1 MCNTDNSLFVCTTV
15 GATRYLD
22 EWLEGVKLLKPSII
36 AIARDLDRSEPLTP
50 SEQYRVIN
58 YRTNKAWKGYE
69 LRHLNYESD
78 YSIGLGI
85 VKLMGFFLER
95 NETHFIHIDSDVIIT
110 ETCAKKVYPLTWD
123 NLTIVTPVIPRDRIN
138 EPNIKPMW
146 FWDST
151 NFGLRRDLLE
161 KMFNDI
167 KQILNDPHPIDIK
180 IHNVIRLHK
189 PNSYRE
195 IRKGVYHYIRGVK
208 TPL

>member
-1 MCNTDNSLFVCTTV
+1 MCNVGASLFICTTV
-15 GATRYLD
+15 GGTRYLD
-22 EWLEGVKLLKPSII
+22 EWLKGVKLLKPSII
-36 AIARDLDRSEPLTP
+36 VIARDLDRSEPLEA
-50 SEQYRVIN
+50 SEQYHIIT
-58 YRTNKAWKGYE
+58 YRTFKAWKGYE
-69 LRHLNYESD
+69 LRHLGYESD

-85 VKLMGFFLER
+85 VKLMEFFLSR

-110 ETCAKKVYPLTWD
+110 EPCVRKIYPLTWD
-123 NLTIVTPVIPRDRIN
+123 NLTIVTPVIPRDKMN
-138 EPNIKPMW
+138 DPNAKPMW

-167 KQILNDPHPIDIK
+167 KQILNDPYPIDIK

-189 PNSYRE
+189 PNHHRE
-195 IRKGVYHYIRGVK
+195 VREGVYHYIRGVK